1 VPNDLCETCPYRDE
15 CQVCDPWDNATPC
28 KWAGEVADQD
38 RVDPSWREELVD
50 PVDPAQIP
58 GDGYTY
64 NAAIEE
70 VAYRARHMRPDV
82 PVDLGEVEWA
92 HVEQCVHLTR
102 RQREI
107 LRLYFWDRYT
117 QAEIGEMLGITR
129 QAVADAVSRGL
140 TSLSIHIR

>member
-1 VPNDLCETCPYRDE
+1 M
-15 CQVCDPWDNATPC
+15 
-28 KWAGEVADQD
+28 ADQD

-117 QAEIGEMLGITR
+117 QAEIGEMLGIEQCT
-129 QAVADAVSRGL
+129 VSLNLQNALMGL
-140 TSLSIHIR
+140 STHLR